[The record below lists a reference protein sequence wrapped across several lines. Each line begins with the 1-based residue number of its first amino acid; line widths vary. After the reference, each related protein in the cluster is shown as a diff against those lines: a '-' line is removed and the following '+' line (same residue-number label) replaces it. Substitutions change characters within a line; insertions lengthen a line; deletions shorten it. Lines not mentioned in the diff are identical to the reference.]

1 MHQFELASEVEMAVA
16 KKLWFIVDITIYI
29 YIVFMGFIIQL
40 ITLDDLKWFRV
51 ITPNV

>member
-29 YIVFMGFIIQL
+29 VFMGFIIQL